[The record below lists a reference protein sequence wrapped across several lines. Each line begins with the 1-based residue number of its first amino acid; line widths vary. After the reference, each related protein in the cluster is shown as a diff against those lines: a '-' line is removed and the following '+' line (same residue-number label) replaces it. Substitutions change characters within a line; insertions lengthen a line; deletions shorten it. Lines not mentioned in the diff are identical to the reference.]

1 MPATATKSISRSE
14 ARPHGGALTALLG
27 RMGGRFGRLI
37 SSVSA
42 PTRAPTRLLT
52 DAEIAAFRRD
62 GFLAIPAITT
72 AEELDTLRGAY
83 DRLFDEARGWKDGSL
98 FDLADVD
105 RGAGLARSPQLLNPS
120 RFEPLL
126 RDILFRTNALAMCRQ
141 LLGPKAALVFE
152 HAIRKPPKVGAATAW
167 HQDEAFYAA
176 HTNYRAITVWMPLQD
191 VTTENGCMLYMPGS
205 HLEPLLTHRSIGG
218 DTRIHGLE
226 ALGVPAEHAV
236 PCPLPA
242 GGAVFHDCRTLHCAG
257 PNLSA
262 GPRRAYALGYGVRSS
277 EHTLRQE
284 HPWNAEKRTL
294 RQERERQAR
303 GPVARLTAG
312 AKKRIK
318 ALIR

>member
-1 MPATATKSISRSE
+1 MPSPVSGRAGQVDDPAHASV
-14 ARPHGGALTALLG
+14 TALLAHTRYRLAGWLGALRAAG
-27 RMGGRFGRLI
+27 R
-37 SSVSA
+37 V
-42 PTRAPTRLLT
+42 PTRLLT
-52 DAEIAAFRRD
+52 EAEIAAFRRD

-98 FDLADVD
+98 FDLVDVD
-105 RGAGLARSPQLLNPS
+105 RGAGLARSPQLINPS

-176 HTNYRAITVWMPLQD
+176 YTNYRAITVWMPLQT
-191 VTTENGCMLYMPGS
+191 VTPENGCMLYVPGS
-205 HLEPLLTHRSIGG
+205 HLEPLLTHRSIGN
-218 DTRIHGLE
+218 DPRIHGLE
-226 ALGVPAEHAV
+226 ALGVPTERAV

-242 GGAVFHDCRTLHCAG
+242 GGATFHDCRTLHCAG
-257 PNLSA
+257 PNLSD
-262 GPRRAYALGYGVRSS
+262 GPRRAYALGFGVRAA
-277 EHTLRQE
+277 EHTLRTE

-303 GPVARLTAG
+303 GPIARIAVR
-312 AKKRIK
+312 AKQQIK
-318 ALIR
+318 ALVR